1 MNKHYYGNHDEIEV
15 LNEESTKT
23 DQSSNPLNGN
33 ITQKNLAA
41 KTKFKK
47 GHRRAISMP
56 NAKGVDR
63 ALLVVAEDNVKVN
76 FNLKILIIS
85 SLLYIFIIYCDKILK
100 I

>member
-1 MNKHYYGNHDEIEV
+1 MNQHYYGNHDEIEV
-15 LNEESTKT
+15 LNEESTNT

-33 ITQKNLAA
+33 ITQKNVVV

-63 ALLVVAEDNVKVN
+63 ALLIVAEDNVKVN
-76 FNLKILIIS
+76 FNLKNIKFALYFYN
-85 SLLYIFIIYCDKILK
+85 LLR
-100 I
+100 